1 MIATKHRTANR
12 HTSRNRRTNVG
23 AHTNCVAK
31 RKELDPT
38 FYPDI
43 FAFRKAV
50 EDGTVDPSKGCQNM
64 DEYFA
69 SVSHEQV

>member
-1 MIATKHRTANR
+1 MVKHRTANGHTAR
-12 HTSRNRRTNVG
+12 TSR
-23 AHTNCVAK
+23 

-50 EDGTVDPSKGCQNM
+50 EEGTVDPAKGCQNM
-64 DEYFA
+64 DEYLA
-69 SVSHEQV
+69 RVVRKDEEVYVDI

>member
-1 MIATKHRTANR
+1 MAVGMKHRTANR
-12 HTSRNRRTNVG
+12 HTPRTSR
-23 AHTNCVAK
+23 

-50 EDGTVDPSKGCQNM
+50 EAGTVDPAKGCQNM
-64 DEYFA
+64 DEYLA
-69 SVSHEQV
+69 SVVRKDEGVYVDI

>member
-1 MIATKHRTANR
+1 MKHRTVNGHTPR
-12 HTSRNRRTNVG
+12 TSR
-23 AHTNCVAK
+23 

-50 EDGTVDPSKGCQNM
+50 EDGTVDSARGCQTM
-64 DEYFA
+64 DEYLA
-69 SVSHEQV
+69 SVVRKDEEVYVDI